1 MQSLMDFYP
10 WLKTLHVL
18 LAIVA
23 VGFNMAYAIL
33 IRRASAEPQHL
44 SHVLRTVKFLDDRFA
59 NPAYGLLL
67 VVGLAMVWIGDWDIT
82 TFWILAS
89 LILYL
94 AVLVLGLLVYSPTLR
109 GQIAALDAGG
119 PSSPEYQELTT
130 RGSIVGG
137 ILGLLVVVITAMM
150 VVKPTL

>member
-1 MQSLMDFYP
+1 MDIYP

-18 LAIVA
+18 LAVVA
-23 VGFNMAYAIL
+23 VGFNMSYAIL

-44 SHVLRTVKFLDDRFA
+44 DHVLRTVKFLDDRFA
-59 NPAYGLLL
+59 NPAYALLL
-67 VVGLAMVWIGDWDIT
+67 VVGLLMVWIGDWDIT

-89 LILYL
+89 LVLYVA
-94 AVLVLGLLVYSPTLR
+94 AVVLGLAVYSPTLR

-119 PSSPEYQELTT
+119 PSSPEYRALTT
-130 RGSIVGG
+130 RGSVVGG
-137 ILGLLVVVITAMM
+137 VLGLLVVVIIVMM

>member
-1 MQSLMDFYP
+1 MEIYP
-10 WLKTLHVL
+10 WLKSLHVL
-18 LAIVA
+18 LAVVA
-23 VGFNMAYAIL
+23 VGFNMSYAIL

-44 SHVLRTVKFLDDRFA
+44 GHVLRTVKFLDDRFA
-59 NPAYGLLL
+59 NPAYALLL
-67 VVGLAMVWIGDWDIT
+67 VVGLAMVWVGDWDIT

-89 LILYL
+89 LALYIA
-94 AVLVLGLLVYSPTLR
+94 AVVLGIAVYSPTLR

-119 PSSPEYQELTT
+119 PDSPEYRALTT

-137 ILGLLVVVITAMM
+137 VLGVLVVVIIVMM